1 MCNLIE
7 RVACY
12 PKLCRIVSIVLSWR
26 YSNLSARDL
35 RAKAELALIRESQ
48 CDADI
53 ERCFKKVCPV
63 KSDDGVWITCGR
75 VSLGQLIVTGLLA
88 ERLVMHIHES
98 FGHMS
103 VDYVLSVIREKY
115 AKL

>member
-1 MCNLIE
+1 M
-7 RVACY
+7 
-12 PKLCRIVSIVLSWR
+12 LSWR

-75 VSLGQLIVTGLLA
+75 VSSGQLIVTGLLA
-88 ERLVMHIHES
+88 SNSKTSLLATRKSWIYS
-98 FGHMS
+98 NYS
-103 VDYVLSVIREKY
+103 Q
-115 AKL
+115 